1 MKFKFSSVQALG
13 RALMLPI
20 AMLPV
25 AGLLLRFGQPDLLN
39 IQAIADAGNAIFAN
53 LPLLFA
59 IGVAVGFAK
68 DNHGASG
75 LAGAVGYLI
84 LVAMLKVI
92 NKDIDTG
99 VLGGILIGSLPG
111 AMYNKFKD
119 FKTPEFL
126 AFFGGKRFVPIIT
139 GVLAVV
145 LGIILG

>member
-1 MKFKFSSVQALG
+1 MAIKFSSVQALG

-39 IQAIADAGNAIFAN
+39 VQAIADAGNAIFAN

-68 DNHGASG
+68 DNNGASG

-84 LVAMLKVI
+84 LVAMLKDI

-99 VLGGILIGSLPG
+99 VLGGILIG
-111 AMYNKFKD
+111 
-119 FKTPEFL
+119 
-126 AFFGGKRFVPIIT
+126 
-139 GVLAVV
+139 
-145 LGIILG
+145 GIA